1 MFINFRLTKQWSQT
15 SGTRVD
21 LYSLIAVEPLTNWVK
36 EAQLN
41 FLKVDFSIRY
51 STEILPLVRSIAR
64 WSHPDDG
71 VSSLMTLLLSISV
84 LICANA
90 CMG

>member
-1 MFINFRLTKQWSQT
+1 M
-15 SGTRVD
+15 D
-21 LYSLIAVEPLTNWVK
+21 LYSLIAVEPLTNLGK
-36 EAQLN
+36 EAQLS

-71 VSSLMTLLLSISV
+71 VLPS
-84 LICANA
+84 
-90 CMG
+90 